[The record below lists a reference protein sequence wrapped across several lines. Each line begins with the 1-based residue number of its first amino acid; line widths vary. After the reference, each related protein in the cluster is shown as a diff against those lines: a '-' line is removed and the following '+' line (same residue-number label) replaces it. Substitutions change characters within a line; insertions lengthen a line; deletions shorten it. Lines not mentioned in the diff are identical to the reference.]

1 MTKKQ
6 KEFMAKAVPRTHNEF
21 TSIYIADTGK
31 KHESGWNK
39 FVVIGNY
46 NDESL
51 ELITE
56 WSDVVDIYEHTELCF
71 EIVEGFIHIWKHNEK
86 PFVFDT
92 MVISTCDVNGRE
104 HWERVL
110 GVYYG

>member
-6 KEFMAKAVPRTHNEF
+6 KEFMAKAVPMTHKEF
-21 TSIYIADTGK
+21 TSIYIADRGK
-31 KHESGWNK
+31 KHESGYNQ
-39 FVVIGNY
+39 FVVLGSY
-46 NDESL
+46 NKGESL

-71 EIVEGFIHIWKHNEK
+71 EIVEGFIHIWKHDEK
-86 PFVFDT
+86 PFVVDGL
-92 MVISTCDVNGRE
+92 VLSTCEMNGRE

-110 GVYYG
+110 GVNF